1 MDGWVWVDGTCEG
14 DATHVEGFKVFADFG
29 DELLAA
35 LVALGQPCV
44 WLVCLGQG

>member
-1 MDGWVWVDGTCEG
+1 MAYVCEG
-14 DATHVEGFKVFADFG
+14 DGTQTQTHVEGFKVFADFG

-35 LVALGQPCV
+35 LVAFGQACV